1 MPLISSPRT
10 LARSIGVFH
19 LIVIVGGVVAQGL
32 ISDRLVVF
40 SSAATTAT
48 NILANRQL
56 FQLSFTIFLIEMA
69 ANVASTTLFYPLLR
83 QVNKSVALLST
94 GWGLTGCIIKTFARA
109 FYIAPLWVL
118 AGTAVLSAFSTEQ
131 LQSIALVLLRVNAHG
146 ANLALPF
153 FGLEW
158 VLRGYLITRSAYLP
172 RWLGVLSVISGLGWL
187 TYFYPPLGSRLFVML
202 ALIALLQSAAMIFW
216 LLVFGVNEDRW
227 KERARTSS
235 YARRPV
241 ENVTQHER
249 RRCSANR

>member
-1 MPLISSPRT
+1 

-32 ISDRLVVF
+32 ISDRLVVS

-131 LQSIALVLLRVNAHG
+131 LQSIALVLLRVNAQG

-158 VLRGYLITRSAYLP
+158 VLRGYLITRSTFLP
-172 RWLGVLSVISGLGWL
+172 RWLGVLSFISGLGWL
-187 TYFYPPLGSRLFVML
+187 TYFYPPLGSRLFVIL
-202 ALIALLQSAAMIFW
+202 VLIALLQSAAMIFW

-235 YARRPV
+235 YA
-241 ENVTQHER
+241 
-249 RRCSANR
+249 

>member
-131 LQSIALVLLRVNAHG
+131 LQSIALVLLRVSAQG

-235 YARRPV
+235 YA
-241 ENVTQHER
+241 
-249 RRCSANR
+249 

>member
-1 MPLISSPRT
+1 MPLISSPRA

-56 FQLSFTIFLIEMA
+56 FQISFTIFLIEMA
-69 ANVASTTLFYPLLR
+69 ANVASTTLFYQLLR
-83 QVNKSVALLST
+83 PVNKSVALLST

-131 LQSIALVLLRVNAHG
+131 LQSIALVLLRVNAQG

-187 TYFYPPLGSRLFVML
+187 TYFYPPLGSRLFVIL
-202 ALIALLQSAAMIFW
+202 VLIALLQSAAMIFW

-235 YARRPV
+235 YA
-241 ENVTQHER
+241 
-249 RRCSANR
+249 